1 MTPRVRPFLP
11 LALSDTTDST
21 PLDYVYSSWNESKLR
36 QYLQDKGLV
45 EPHAQT
51 TKEQLLAKMKTAYLK
66 STDPIWN
73 AWTDSYIVS

>member
-1 MTPRVRPFLP
+1 
-11 LALSDTTDST
+11 
-21 PLDYVYSSWNESKLR
+21 VYSSWDESDLR

-51 TKEQLLAKMKTAYLK
+51 TKEQLLVKMKTAYLK